1 MSTDLG
7 GGSEENRNEE
17 NQDQGPVTLDELAEL
32 LGELMSISPPPE
44 WRPTRPRAM
53 AQSDSTTSR
62 STQKKLYEQLSG
74 KLHSDIGAIE
84 EALAQKKFGDP
95 LPEPL
100 KAPVKSFNE
109 NREAAALAA
118 STEDHLAANGALKK
132 VGEAIEAIKPA
143 LEGVPAFE
151 LLRQTI
157 TRIDSELVSEG
168 YTTHPAQEMLGP
180 RFDNY
185 RQVKHNAEQL
195 LAGVPDKA
203 AAERKLEE
211 LNEAKQRFPKAMV
224 AIKRLADK
232 VDAAYKNVEDAHKAT
247 LAKVELY
254 EDLVEWQEYLRMKGD
269 VDGLVDAFRNSYTIV
284 NQSAAL
290 NACTDTYPPGRAKLD
305 GPAGAKL
312 AAMLEHAKP
321 ADLRRQL
328 SELCSAGLSD
338 SVAGIGKVDGGKELL
353 EKAMKQIGS
362 KAETPEDKKLAAA
375 LIQGRYGPKIEG
387 EFSAKNLPLL
397 FNVLGKVPESHL
409 RTGLKAIATNEFDD
423 GYTAGDYSQTTK
435 SIRIGKSQSGDDFKS
450 TTL

>member
-17 NQDQGPVTLDELAEL
+17 NQVEDIDALDELAESIGEE
-32 LGELMSISPPPE
+32 LGISPPPE
-44 WRPTRPRAM
+44 WRPRRRGM
-53 AQSDSTTSR
+53 AQLDATTSR
-62 STQKKLYEQLSG
+62 STQKKLFEQQSG
-74 KLHSDIGAIE
+74 KLHADIGAIE
-84 EALAQKKFGDP
+84 QALAQKKFGDP

-109 NREAAALAA
+109 SREAVALAE
-118 STEDHLAANGALKK
+118 STEDYLAANGALKK

-232 VDAAYKNVEDAHKAT
+232 VDAAYKKVEDAHKAT

-254 EDLVEWQEYLRMKGD
+254 DDLDEWDEYLQVKSGVDDLV
-269 VDGLVDAFRNSYTIV
+269 VAFRNSYTIV

-290 NACTDTYPPGRAKLD
+290 NACTDTYPAGRAKLD

-338 SVAGIGKVDGGKELL
+338 SVAGIGKAPGGKEML

-409 RTGLKAIATNEFDD
+409 RTGLKSIATSEFDD
-423 GYTAGDYSQTTK
+423 DYTAGDYSQTTK